1 MNRVQWRWA
10 LAVLACGLA
19 LTATG
24 AWALSV
30 ELATRSEISSIWHQA
45 QQQREVHP

>member
-1 MNRVQWRWA
+1 MNRIRWSWA
-10 LAVLACGLA
+10 LAALACGLV

-30 ELATRSEISSIWHQA
+30 ELATRSEISSMWHQA
-45 QQQREVHP
+45 QQQREAQP